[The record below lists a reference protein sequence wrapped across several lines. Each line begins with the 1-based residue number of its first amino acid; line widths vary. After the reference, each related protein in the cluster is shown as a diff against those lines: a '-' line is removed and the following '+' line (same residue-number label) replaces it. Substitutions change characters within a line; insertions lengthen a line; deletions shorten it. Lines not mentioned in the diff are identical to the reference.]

1 MRNTHFRKKRIE
13 TSNSNLS
20 LCQIY
25 IVVDNVL
32 LELCLLNYWIYFF
45 LFFIHTF
52 TVYQCD
58 LHTFTHSGFSQLI
71 FALLT
76 TNLLRLSS
84 CRRSTSCWQ
93 LHKKP
98 TFYHSTR
105 HVVWQSVGK
114 DLWKSDLFR
123 CTFIPDTFSTVCL
136 CLVVPLNSSH
146 WAVLAVIALVGCT
159 LQDGRNAVTLS
170 FRWLSLCVCAL
181 VWLNRARRV
190 AGVS

>member
-1 MRNTHFRKKRIE
+1 MFCWSCVCLITG
-13 TSNSNLS
+13 
-20 LCQIY
+20 Y
-25 IVVDNVL
+25 IF
-32 LELCLLNYWIYFF
+32 FF
-45 LFFIHTF
+45 LFIHTF

-105 HVVWQSVGK
+105 HVVWQSVGN

-146 WAVLAVIALVGCT
+146 WAVLAVPC
-159 LQDGRNAVTLS
+159 DCFGRMHST
-170 FRWLSLCVCAL
+170 RWQECSHIIFQVAFFVCVCISL
-181 VWLNRARRV
+181 IK
-190 AGVS
+190 